1 VRFHETTLQGAFL
14 VELERRADDRGY
26 FARAFCRDEF
36 SAHGLNPNIAQVNVG
51 RNTLKGTVRGVHF
64 QFPPVAEAKLVRA
77 VRGALFDVGVDLR
90 PESPTFLQHVA
101 VELTADDGRALY
113 LPERFGHAYQ
123 ALEDGTDMLY
133 LASVPYTPGSDG
145 GLSPLDPRLGISWP
159 LPVTAMSPKDAG
171 ATGLDDLL
179 EGLTRRMTV

>member
-1 VRFHETTLQGAFL
+1 MRFHETKLQGAFL
-14 VELERRADDRGY
+14 VELEYRTDERGH

-36 SAHGLNPNIAQVNVG
+36 SAHGLNPTVAQVNVG
-51 RNTLKGTVRGVHF
+51 RNTRKGTLRGVHF
-64 QFPPVAEAKLVRA
+64 QFPPMAEAKLVRA
-77 VRGALFDVGVDLR
+77 VRGALVDVAVDLR

-101 VELTADDGRALY
+101 VELTADGGRALY

-133 LASVPYTPGSDG
+133 LVSVPYAPGCDG

-159 LPVTAMSPKDAG
+159 LPVTAISPKDAG
-171 ATGLDDLL
+171 APGLDEAL